1 MCSICVSTMSSRCLL
16 YRAPNPN
23 SQSIFNFGSYLMLF
37 VCCYTLLYAIVYC
50 CVTSFLNFLFILVS
64 LSSQFFLPFTGW
76 SLPQDFLG
84 LPSNLYT
91 FIIFRTFNFVN
102 TFLNFFYFFC
112 LALLSILLLYS
123 DTFKLSILF

>member
-37 VCCYTLLYAIVYC
+37 VCCYTLLYADTFNMCILFNFFFLPL
-50 CVTSFLNFLFILVS
+50 VTNGIFYWCITFIL
-64 LSSQFFLPFTGW
+64 LLYASQFFL
-76 SLPQDFLG
+76 SIL
-84 LPSNLYT
+84 
-91 FIIFRTFNFVN
+91 
-102 TFLNFFYFFC
+102 FLNFFFIFFLP
-112 LALLSILLLYS
+112 LATNGIFYWYLTSILLLYS